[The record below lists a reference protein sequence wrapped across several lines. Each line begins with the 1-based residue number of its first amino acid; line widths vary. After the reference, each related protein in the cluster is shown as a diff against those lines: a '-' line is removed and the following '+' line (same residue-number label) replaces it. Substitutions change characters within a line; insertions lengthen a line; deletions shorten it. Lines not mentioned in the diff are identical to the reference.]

1 VKDVEHAGSATGT
14 LNAIGTTGSIVGAVA
29 TGAFLL
35 PYFGVSSILLGI
47 AVTLLFAGFL
57 FLRRNPTVHALILG
71 VVLVLA
77 FFLNALPTRA
87 SVSEADISTSYN
99 RVFIDHIAAFD
110 NARTISTDP
119 FGLQCA
125 MRLHED
131 GTVDENSIVFPYVK
145 AFEIVRAHIYPIG
158 NARTLF
164 LGGCNFSYPRYVLNL
179 FPDMIADVVE
189 IDPGMTAIAERY
201 FGFTAS
207 QFPTLSIT
215 HTDARLFL
223 QQPHE
228 AYDLIV
234 MDTFGSS
241 KGIPVHLT
249 TQEMFES
256 VSKNMSASSYLIINA
271 HGAYIGEGS
280 ELPSALFKTVQS
292 VFPHVAVYEMTGVP
306 DTRQNLIMVASFSS
320 QTPKLLLD
328 SRFPEIILTQI
339 TLPESD
345 IILTDDF
352 APVERLMH

>member
-179 FPDMIADVVE
+179 FPDMTADVRYFIEVE
-189 IDPGMTAIAERY
+189 IGVTDKAELAKAKDEIKYFLQEILNTTELVEAPGM
-201 FGFTAS
+201 FTMA
-207 QFPTLSIT
+207 
-215 HTDARLFL
+215 
-223 QQPHE
+223 
-228 AYDLIV
+228 
-234 MDTFGSS
+234 
-241 KGIPVHLT
+241 
-249 TQEMFES
+249 FE
-256 VSKNMSASSYLIINA
+256 K
-271 HGAYIGEGS
+271 
-280 ELPSALFKTVQS
+280 K
-292 VFPHVAVYEMTGVP
+292 
-306 DTRQNLIMVASFSS
+306 
-320 QTPKLLLD
+320 
-328 SRFPEIILTQI
+328 
-339 TLPESD
+339 
-345 IILTDDF
+345 
-352 APVERLMH
+352 